1 MGTIAGV
8 GWNGETS
15 CGQDGSHIKEFCKD
29 VTEGGW
35 TRRLPEN
42 VSRPHPYSEVWGF
55 FE

>member
-1 MGTIAGV
+1 MGKLAVVRMEAT
-8 GWNGETS
+8 
-15 CGQDGSHIKEFCKD
+15 IKEFCKD

-35 TRRLPEN
+35 TRRLPES